1 MFAIREEIGG
11 RTVWARRRGWPGPT
25 GENWHM
31 AAAAGL
37 APTEWDA
44 GLLTGGREEMQRVLD
59 LLQRARTDSGME
71 SVSVLVDIGES
82 GGAHESSV
90 NTQ

>member
-44 GLLTGGREEMQRVLD
+44 GLLTGGREEMQRVLEI
-59 LLQRARTDSGME
+59 LQRARSDSGMTA
-71 SVSVLVDIGES
+71 SSVLVEISEVS
-82 GGAHESSV
+82 G
-90 NTQ
+90 

>member
-31 AAAAGL
+31 ASASGL

-44 GLLTGGREEMQRVLD
+44 GLLTGGREEMQRVLES
-59 LLQRARTDSGME
+59 LQRARADSGMTAW
-71 SVSVLVDIGES
+71 SVLVDISEVS
-82 GGAHESSV
+82 G
-90 NTQ
+90 

>member
-59 LLQRARTDSGME
+59 RLQRARADSGMAA
-71 SVSVLVDIGES
+71 VSVLVDIGEVS
-82 GGAHESSV
+82 G
-90 NTQ
+90 

>member
-59 LLQRARTDSGME
+59 RLQRARADSGMAA
-71 SVSVLVDIGES
+71 VSVLVDISEVS
-82 GGAHESSV
+82 G
-90 NTQ
+90 

>member
-1 MFAIREEIGG
+1 MFAICEEIGG

-25 GENWHM
+25 GLNWHM
-31 AAAAGL
+31 ASAAGL

-59 LLQRARTDSGME
+59 RLQRARADSGMAAW
-71 SVSVLVDIGES
+71 SVLVDISEVS
-82 GGAHESSV
+82 G
-90 NTQ
+90 

>member
-1 MFAIREEIGG
+1 MFAICEEIGG

-25 GENWHM
+25 GLNWHM
-31 AAAAGL
+31 ASAAGL

-59 LLQRARTDSGME
+59 RLQRARTDSGMTA
-71 SVSVLVDIGES
+71 VSVLIEIDDRG
-82 GGAHESSV
+82 
-90 NTQ
+90 

>member
-1 MFAIREEIGG
+1 MFAICEEIGG

-25 GENWHM
+25 GLNWHM

-44 GLLTGGREEMQRVLD
+44 GLLTGTREEMQRVLD
-59 LLQRARTDSGME
+59 NLQRARSESGMTA
-71 SVSVLVDIGES
+71 SSVLVEIGGVPE
-82 GGAHESSV
+82 
-90 NTQ
+90 

>member
-25 GENWHM
+25 GDNWHM
-31 AAAAGL
+31 ASAAGL

-44 GLLTGGREEMQRVLD
+44 GLLTGTREEMQRVLER
-59 LLQRARTDSGME
+59 LQRARADSGMTAA
-71 SVSVLVDIGES
+71 SVLVDIGEVS
-82 GGAHESSV
+82 G
-90 NTQ
+90 

>member
-11 RTVWARRRGWPGPT
+11 RTVWARRRGWPGTT
-25 GENWHM
+25 GLAWHM
-31 AAAAGL
+31 ASAAGL

-59 LLQRARTDSGME
+59 RLQRARSDSGTA
-71 SVSVLVDIGES
+71 SSILVEIGEVS
-82 GGAHESSV
+82 G
-90 NTQ
+90 

>member
-1 MFAIREEIGG
+1 MFAICEEIGG

-25 GENWHM
+25 GLAWHM
-31 AAAAGL
+31 ATAAGL

-59 LLQRARTDSGME
+59 RLQRARSDSGMTA
-71 SVSVLVDIGES
+71 SSILVEIGEVS
-82 GGAHESSV
+82 G
-90 NTQ
+90 